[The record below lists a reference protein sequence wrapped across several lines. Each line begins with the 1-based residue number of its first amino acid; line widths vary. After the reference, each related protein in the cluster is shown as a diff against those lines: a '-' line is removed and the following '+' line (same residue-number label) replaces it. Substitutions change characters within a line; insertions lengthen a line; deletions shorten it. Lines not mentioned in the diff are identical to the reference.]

1 MDIIDSANETN
12 ELYIQ
17 VSLSNR
23 KVAIKS
29 YSGMCIWCHEEPVA
43 PKAHIA
49 VKIVVMTMS
58 SINGKMDRRMK
69 WNIKY

>member
-23 KVAIKS
+23 KPVIKS

-43 PKAHIA
+43 PIAHIA
-49 VKIVVMTMS
+49 VKIVVMIMN
-58 SINGKMDRRMK
+58 SIKGRMDRRVK
-69 WNIKY
+69 WKG

>member
-29 YSGMCIWCHEEPVA
+29 YSGMCI
-43 PKAHIA
+43 
-49 VKIVVMTMS
+49 
-58 SINGKMDRRMK
+58 
-69 WNIKY
+69 

>member
-23 KVAIKS
+23 KAAIKS
-29 YSGMCIWCHEEPVA
+29 YNDMCIWCHQEPVA
-43 PKAHIA
+43 PNSAYCSKDCGDDHERY
-49 VKIVVMTMS
+49 KRK
-58 SINGKMDRRMK
+58 NG
-69 WNIKY
+69 

>member
-29 YSGMCIWCHEEPVA
+29 YSGMCIWCHEEPDLI
-43 PKAHIA
+43 AHTA
-49 VKIVVMTMS
+49 VKIVVMIMN
-58 SINGKMDRRMK
+58 SIK
-69 WNIKY
+69 